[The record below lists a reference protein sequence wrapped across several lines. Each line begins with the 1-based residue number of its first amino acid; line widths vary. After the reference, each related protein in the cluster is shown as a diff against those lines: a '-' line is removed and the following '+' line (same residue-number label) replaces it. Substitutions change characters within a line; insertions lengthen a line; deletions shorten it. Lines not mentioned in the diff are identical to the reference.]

1 MARHIGSRMLQ
12 PLGWWTSWAGLV
24 IGSLESG
31 TDLFQLNTTD
41 AAARIAPRPIMIIHG
56 TSDSVVPFQ
65 QGEKVY
71 AAAGEPKWFHKVV
84 GADHCQ
90 SISWEGR
97 VYTDRMIRFL
107 DEALAGEM
115 GD

>member
-1 MARHIGSRMLQ
+1 MPTWSTSQPEIRLERMPPALK
-12 PLGWWTSWAGLV
+12 
-24 IGSLESG
+24 
-31 TDLFQLNTTD
+31 LNTTD

-56 TSDSVVPFQ
+56 TSDGVVPFQ

-90 SISWEGR
+90 SINWEGG

-107 DEALAGEM
+107 DEALAAET